1 MTESRARSLDE
12 TCRAAERS
20 IHRPTVI
27 PFLGAARPQNSRL
40 LLPGRKLRHR
50 DGWDLLHR
58 NVSVNLVALV
68 PVANVM
74 EPECEASLQKL
85 RARGIKVRVFRG
97 ASAIDQARSL
107 MAHDALKDGF
117 TELLWVDADIAFEP
131 SDVDMLLAHDK
142 PFVCG
147 VYPKKGVR
155 SLACHT
161 LPDTRE
167 LVFGE
172 GGGLVEILYAAG
184 GFTLVRS
191 SVYTLL
197 KEKLALPVCNAQF
210 GAPFVPY
217 YLPLVKE
224 TDAGAWYLAEDFAFS
239 ERARQ
244 AGVSVYADTRIRLRH
259 IGRYAYQWEDAGM
272 AATRHASFRFI
283 IKP

>member
-1 MTESRARSLDE
+1 
-12 TCRAAERS
+12 
-20 IHRPTVI
+20 
-27 PFLGAARPQNSRL
+27 
-40 LLPGRKLRHR
+40 
-50 DGWDLLHR
+50 
-58 NVSVNLVALV
+58 VSLVALV

-97 ASAIDQARSL
+97 ASAIDQVRS
-107 MAHDALKDGF
+107 MMVHDALKDGF

-131 SDVDMLLAHDK
+131 SDVDMLLSHDE

-147 VYPKKGVR
+147 IYPKKGPR
-155 SLACHT
+155 ALACHI

-172 GGGLVEILYAAG
+172 EGGLIEILYAAG

-191 SVYTLL
+191 SVYAGIQ
-197 KEKLALPVCNAQF
+197 EKLALPTCNAQF
-210 GAPFVPY
+210 GAPLVPY
-217 YLPLVKE
+217 YMPLVKE

-244 AGVSVYADTRIRLRH
+244 AGFSVHADTRIRLKH
-259 IGRYAYQWEDAGM
+259 IGRYAYQWEDAG
-272 AATRHASFRFI
+272 AEPKRHASYRLVV
-283 IKP
+283 KP